1 MLFTGQGSQYVGM
14 GRGLYE
20 TQPVFR
26 EAIDECDEILR
37 HYLEQ
42 PLVDVLYPAAGE
54 EAKSP
59 LDETAYTQPA
69 LFAIEY
75 ATARLWES
83 WGVRP
88 DIVLGHSVG
97 EFAAAV
103 IAGVFSLEDGV
114 RLIALRGQ
122 LMQQL
127 PRGGKMAVVFAGRA
141 EVEKRITPFATEAS
155 IAALNGPENTVISGK
170 AEIINQLLAEFT
182 AAGVKSQPLTVSHAF
197 HSPLME
203 PMLAE
208 FENFAAGVE
217 CHDPQV
223 SLISNLTAQ
232 VLETAPT
239 ATYWRDHVRQ
249 AVRFHEGMEALLA
262 EKPDVI
268 LEVGPQPHLIGMARR
283 FAKTEAAWVPSL
295 RKGQDDWQQMLGSL
309 SDLYLLG
316 TDIDWHGFD
325 RPWPRTKVQLP
336 HYPFQRSRQWMDG
349 AVGGNRSA
357 ARGPSLHPLLGS
369 KVTTA
374 LETRLFESRLSD
386 RAPKY
391 LVDHKVQGS
400 VVVPGAAYLE
410 MALAAGEQVFGPG
423 RHVVEDVAV
432 QQPMFLNTG
441 AARTAQTSVSA
452 EMGGQVTVEIYSSQN
467 DADSSAWTMHACGRV
482 RHGDT
487 VAKEAAPLPIDV
499 ANVRDN
505 AIDVKTREEI
515 YELIA
520 QRGLAYGP
528 TFQVLGTVHRLAD
541 QAVADVELPEATAKQ
556 VSDYDLHPALLDG
569 LLQMMAS
576 IVPLEKDGSFSPYTY
591 MPTGIRRLRMR
602 GDLTE
607 KMTVYAR
614 RTSPTEYV
622 SSPDNVIGDVLLLDT
637 DGNVLVELLGV
648 RIQRVGR
655 QKSKGA
661 IDVRDWLYEIN
672 WQSQPLAA
680 AEGDVPANAAA
691 GVWLV
696 LDDEH
701 GVAASLT
708 DELRAAGGSPL
719 LVKAGAAFV
728 RNGNEFTIDPLA
740 ADDYQRLLSE
750 ARGDNNARIA
760 GVVHLWS
767 SAAPQL
773 SLEASEES
781 LEASE
786 ESLVRSRA
794 LACGSALK
802 LIQSLARHA
811 GAKPPKL
818 WLVTCGAQEVTSA
831 DKEFAPAQ
839 TSLWG
844 FGRVAAMEHPELK
857 CHLVDLDCSENA
869 AALAKMLTSDVL
881 DKSPENQIA
890 YRSGQ
895 RFVAR
900 LQHAP
905 DAIDSGA
912 AASGELTIPAEG
924 PCRLKLASAGSMD
937 GLTVEPFVRQAPP
950 KGHVEI
956 EVRATGLNFS
966 DVLKAMGL
974 YPGIK
979 DDIVPMGIECGGIV
993 TRVGEG
999 VDRFKVG
1006 DEVMGVA
1013 PYSFATHAI
1022 TTEYAIVHKPKSL
1035 DFEEAATVP
1044 ITFLTA
1050 YYALIRLAQVQP
1062 GERVLIHAGAG
1073 GVGLAAIQICKH
1085 LGAEILVTAGSQ
1097 SKHDYLRTLG
1107 VDKIYSSRS
1116 LDFAE
1121 QILADTNREGV
1132 DVVLNS
1138 LPGEAIPKSLGIL
1151 RAYGRF
1157 LEIGKTDIYS
1167 NRMIGLEPFQDNLS
1181 YFAIDLDRMLRQRP
1195 DYIRTMFAEMM
1206 QLFEDGIC
1214 RPLPLIQFTFAEIR
1228 DSFRFMAQRKNVG
1241 KVVVSVSDRPE
1252 QSAKAETKRAKIG
1265 DDGTYLIT
1273 GGLGA
1278 LGLRLAD
1285 WLGTRGAKYVALMSR
1300 RGPDVATA
1308 STIAALEQKGL
1319 SVAVVQGDVADAVSL
1334 RGALKQIPKNYPPL
1348 RGIVHAAG
1356 VLDDGILFDMDL
1368 TKLDN
1373 AMQPKVRGAWNLHA
1387 RNAKF
1392 AARFLRA
1399 VLVDRRACSVRRAR
1413 RTMPRATRSSTAS
1426 PRIVAGKGCRR
1437 WPSRGARGPTRAW
1450 RPLRVAMKDS
1460 PAAAWNCSPRSRR
1473 SICSAIY

>member
-1 MLFTGQGSQYVGM
+1 
-14 GRGLYE
+14 
-20 TQPVFR
+20 
-26 EAIDECDEILR
+26 
-37 HYLEQ
+37 
-42 PLVDVLYPAAGE
+42 
-54 EAKSP
+54 
-59 LDETAYTQPA
+59 
-69 LFAIEY
+69 
-75 ATARLWES
+75 
-83 WGVRP
+83 
-88 DIVLGHSVG
+88 
-97 EFAAAV
+97 
-103 IAGVFSLEDGV
+103 
-114 RLIALRGQ
+114 
-122 LMQQL
+122 
-127 PRGGKMAVVFAGRA
+127 
-141 EVEKRITPFATEAS
+141 
-155 IAALNGPENTVISGK
+155 
-170 AEIINQLLAEFT
+170 
-182 AAGVKSQPLTVSHAF
+182 
-197 HSPLME
+197 
-203 PMLAE
+203 
-208 FENFAAGVE
+208 
-217 CHDPQV
+217 
-223 SLISNLTAQ
+223 
-232 VLETAPT
+232 
-239 ATYWRDHVRQ
+239 
-249 AVRFHEGMEALLA
+249 
-262 EKPDVI
+262 
-268 LEVGPQPHLIGMARR
+268 
-283 FAKTEAAWVPSL
+283 
-295 RKGQDDWQQMLGSL
+295 
-309 SDLYLLG
+309 
-316 TDIDWHGFD
+316 
-325 RPWPRTKVQLP
+325 
-336 HYPFQRSRQWMDG
+336 MDG

-386 RAPKY
+386 RSPKY
-391 LVDHKVQGS
+391 LADHKVQGS

-410 MALAAGEQVFGPG
+410 MALAAGKQVFGPG
-423 RHVVEDVAV
+423 RHVVEDVAI
-432 QQPMFLNTG
+432 QQPMFLNAG
-441 AARTAQTSVSA
+441 VVRTAQTSVSA

-467 DADSSAWTMHACGRV
+467 DEDSSAWTMHACGRI

-487 VAKEAAPLPIDV
+487 LAKEASPQPIIA
-499 ANVRDN
+499 ANVRES

-528 TFQVLGTVHRLAD
+528 MFQVLGTVHRLAD
-541 QAVADVELPEATAKQ
+541 QAVADVEVPEATAKQ
-556 VSDYDLHPALLDG
+556 LRDYDLHPALLDG
-569 LLQMMAS
+569 MLQMMAS
-576 IVPLEKDGSFSPYTY
+576 IVPLESDGNFSPYTY
-591 MPTGIRRLRMR
+591 MPSGVRRLRMH

-607 KMTVYAR
+607 RMTVYAR
-614 RTSPTEYV
+614 RTSPTENV
-622 SSPDNVIGDVLLLDT
+622 SSPDNVIGDVMLLDA

-655 QKSKGA
+655 QKSKGQVDA
-661 IDVRDWLYEIN
+661 RSWLYEIN
-672 WQSQPLAA
+672 WQPQPLDAA
-680 AEGDVPANAAA
+680 DADARAKAAA
-691 GVWLV
+691 GVWLL

-701 GVAASLT
+701 GVAASLA
-708 DELRAAGGSPL
+708 DELRSAGGSPI
-719 LVKAGAAFV
+719 VVRAGETFGRDGATA
-728 RNGNEFTIDPLA
+728 TIDPLS
-740 ADDYQRLLSE
+740 ADDYRKLISE
-750 ARGDNNARIA
+750 AQAEGAKLA

-767 SAAPQL
+767 AAAPQL
-773 SLEASEES
+773 SLDA
-781 LEASE
+781 ADDV
-786 ESLVRSRA
+786 LVRSRA
-794 LACGSALK
+794 LGCGSALK
-802 LIQSLARHA
+802 LIQSLARHG

-818 WLVTCGAQEVTSA
+818 WLVTRGAQEVTSS
-831 DKEFAPAQ
+831 DKNFTPGQA
-839 TSLWG
+839 SLWG
-844 FGRVAAMEHPELK
+844 LGRVAAMEHPELK
-857 CHLVDLDCSENA
+857 VHLVDLDMSDNV
-869 AALAKMLTSDVL
+869 AALGIQLTHDL
-881 DKSPENQIA
+881 LEKSPENQLA

-895 RFVAR
+895 RYVAR

-905 DAIDSGA
+905 KAIDSNGA
-912 AASGELTIPAEG
+912 ATSELTIPGEG
-924 PCRLKLASAGSMD
+924 PCRLRLASAGSMD
-937 GLTVEPFVRQAPP
+937 GLTVEPFLRQAPP
-950 KGHVEI
+950 QGHVEI

-979 DDIVPMGIECGGIV
+979 DDVVPMGIECGGIV

-999 VDRFKVG
+999 VDRFQVG

-1050 YYALIRLAQVQP
+1050 YYALVRLAQVQP

-1085 LGAEILVTAGSQ
+1085 LGAEIFVTAGSQ
-1097 SKHDYLRTLG
+1097 SKHEYLRTLG
-1107 VDKIYSSRS
+1107 VDHIYSSRT

-1241 KVVVSVSDRPE
+1241 KVVVSVSDRPV
-1252 QSAKAETKRAKIG
+1252 QTAKVETKRAKIG

-1285 WLGTRGAKYVALMSR
+1285 WLGTRGGKYVALMSR

-1319 SVAVVQGDVADAVSL
+1319 SVAVVQGDVANAASL
-1334 RGALKQIPKNYPPL
+1334 RGALKQIPKYYPPL
-1348 RGIVHAAG
+1348 RGVVHAAG

-1368 TKLDN
+1368 TKLDK
-1373 AMQPKVRGAWNLHA
+1373 AMQPKVRGAWNLHTETLDSPLDFFVLFSSIA
-1387 RNAKF
+1387 AVFGSPGQANYAAGNAF
-1392 AARFLRA
+1392 LDGLAAYRRGQGLPALAIAWGPWADAGMAATAGRDEGLASRGMELLPAQQALDLFGDLLKADNRSHVAVLSAHWHDLLAQYRLGVPPLLTQLAAEAETEGDAKVDEVDHALRA
-1399 VLVDRRACSVRRAR
+1399 QLVAAELGERTKLLVDYFAQQLAKIMGLPASDLQLEQPLNTMGLDSLMAIELKNTVETKLAVSIPMATFMEGPSVTTLAGDVAELLVEGDEASSEADEVRISPNAGS
-1413 RTMPRATRSSTAS
+1413 AT
-1426 PRIVAGKGCRR
+1426 PIVDEQ
-1437 WPSRGARGPTRAW
+1437 SLQT
-1450 RPLRVAMKDS
+1450 V
-1460 PAAAWNCSPRSRR
+1460 
-1473 SICSAIY
+1473 